1 MEGIAMPPK
10 EDIDKRLSDLSAAI
24 KETSDKVDKIYV
36 ALFGVEGAGG
46 LHRWVKDINVKL
58 DQLDKDV
65 TLERGKMLGIAVGIS
80 GFISLA
86 GFIASKLIK

>member
-1 MEGIAMPPK
+1 MEGVSMLP
-10 EDIDKRLSDLSAAI
+10 EDDIEKRLSELSCAI
-24 KETSDKVDKIYV
+24 KQTSDKVDKIYV

>member
-1 MEGIAMPPK
+1 MPP
-10 EDIDKRLSDLSAAI
+10 IDDLERKLSELSASVRMSA
-24 KETSDKVDKIYV
+24 EKVDKIYV

>member
-1 MEGIAMPPK
+1 MLPDD
-10 EDIDKRLSDLSAAI
+10 DIEKRLSELSCAI
-24 KETSDKVDKIYV
+24 KQTSDKVDKIYV

-46 LHRWVKDINVKL
+46 LHRWVQDINKKL
-58 DQLDKDV
+58 DGLEKEV
-65 TLERGKMLGIAVGIS
+65 TLARGKVLGIAIGIS